1 MAEQMHSAR
10 LGKTFQ
16 VGFVVGGWLG
26 GGGRLKIRLKLS
38 AAQILPPAS
47 YLLSYSTLLG

>member
-16 VGFVVGGWLG
+16 VGFMVDGWLG

-38 AAQILPPAS
+38 TAQILPPAS
-47 YLLSYSTLLG
+47 CLLSYSTLLG

>member
-1 MAEQMHSAR
+1 MDGAESMAEQMHSAR

-16 VGFVVGGWLG
+16 VECVVGGWLG

-38 AAQILPPAS
+38 TTQILPPVS
-47 YLLSYSTLLG
+47 

>member
-1 MAEQMHSAR
+1 MAEKMHSAR

-38 AAQILPPAS
+38 TAQILS
-47 YLLSYSTLLG
+47 QISSLLSYSTLLG